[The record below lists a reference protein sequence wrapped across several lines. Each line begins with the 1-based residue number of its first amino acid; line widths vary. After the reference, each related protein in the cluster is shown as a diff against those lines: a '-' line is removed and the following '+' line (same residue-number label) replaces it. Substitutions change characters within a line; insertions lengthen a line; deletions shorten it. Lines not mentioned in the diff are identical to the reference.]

1 MIAIITLKGVGLELN
16 DEEVFQK
23 IDKLCDILSETYNNV
38 GFSRNSHD
46 SIICKFDSV
55 AGAEDIL
62 ECVLSKSCQSEEVSD
77 FLTSK
82 DLQFEKIEFD
92 IA

>member
-62 ECVLSKSCQSEEVSD
+62 ECVLYRISQENSLVFS
-77 FLTSK
+77 
-82 DLQFEKIEFD
+82 
-92 IA
+92 

>member
-1 MIAIITLKGVGLELN
+1 MVAIITLKGTGIELSN
-16 DEEVFQK
+16 EEIFQK
-23 IDKLCDILSETYNNV
+23 IDKLCDIFSEVYNNV

-46 SIICKFDSV
+46 SIICKFDSI

-62 ECVLSKSCQSEEVSD
+62 EGVLSKNYQPEEVSE
-77 FLTSK
+77 FLTSE
-82 DLQFEKIEFD
+82 DIQFEKIEFD